1 MVDHIQKSNKI
12 NDFLENRQ
20 DALSLKEVEK
30 IVKKL
35 KRHVT
40 R

>member
-1 MVDHIQKSNKI
+1 VTNLNKI

-20 DALSLKEVEK
+20 DALSVKQVEK

-35 KRHVT
+35 KGHVT
-40 R
+40 K